1 MATARSF
8 SHSCPTSALHSAY
21 GTAHRTWFARERS
34 PDYEVLDAHPDSEDP
49 DPGAAYLPAAVDVV
63 QLYFDD
69 AIHHGSSSL
78 LSHEQEIQLA
88 KAIEAGQKAAARL
101 SSGRPTNGRTQ
112 ALEDEVRKGQQARE
126 HLITANLRLVLSVT
140 SWYRTSSIPLADL
153 IQEGNIGLMHAADKY
168 DWRRGTRFSTY
179 AVWWI
184 RQAIARSLA
193 NDSRLIRLPVHA
205 HQKLALIART
215 RRQIYQDNEIDPLPD
230 AIAERAGLPESTVR
244 NLLPYL
250 SPPTSLEAPIEIPGG
265 LVTSLAAIIQEG
277 HLPSTEDQA
286 AETLAREALQAAL
299 DTLTPREEQLL
310 ARRYG
315 LRGTD
320 GLSLRAAG
328 QALGITKGR
337 AQVIA
342 TNALAKLRAT
352 SDVTGIQG
360 A

>member
-1 MATARSF
+1 VF
-8 SHSCPTSALHSAY
+8 
-21 GTAHRTWFARERS
+21 E
-34 PDYEVLDAHPDSEDP
+34 AHPDSEAP
-49 DPGAAYLPAAVDVV
+49 DPGAENFPAAVDVV
-63 QLYFDD
+63 QLYFED
-69 AIHHGSSSL
+69 AIHNGNSSL
-78 LSHEQEIQLA
+78 LSHEQEIHLA
-88 KAIEAGQKAAARL
+88 KAIEAGHKAATRL
-101 SSGRPTNGRTQ
+101 SSRRPTNGRTQ
-112 ALEDEVRKGQQARE
+112 ALEDEVREGQQARE
-126 HLITANLRLVLSVT
+126 RLITANLRLVVSVA

-215 RRQIYQDNEIDPLPD
+215 KGELYHDNQADPSPD
-230 AIAERAGLPESTVR
+230 AIAEHAGLPQSTVR
-244 NLLPYL
+244 DLLPYL

-265 LVTSLAAIIQEG
+265 PVTTLAATIQEG
-277 HLPSTEDQA
+277 HLPSTENQA
-286 AETLAREALQAAL
+286 AETLTWEALQAAL

-320 GLSLRAAG
+320 GLSPRAAG

-337 AQVIA
+337 AQVIE

-352 SDVTGIQG
+352 SDVTGI
-360 A
+360 